1 MKNNVIELTPYL
13 PVQAAATP
21 AEVLP
26 ERVVYRAKEAL
37 PYISALVESLV
48 TVGIGLCFVMGLVI
62 SLVIAL

>member
-13 PVQAAATP
+13 PVQAAAP